1 MEVLFLSTGQGLSL
15 ASRLAQEGHTVRA
28 FIYNEQNGTGE
39 GIYQRVASWKPFVN
53 QSDLVIADDPYFGYR
68 ETRFEKAPTQIMG
81 LSRFFTLA
89 STKPANKKAILGLT
103 GLELSDNRPS
113 YYVEGWWNGRKW

>member
-113 YYVEGWWNGRKW
+113 YYVEGWWN